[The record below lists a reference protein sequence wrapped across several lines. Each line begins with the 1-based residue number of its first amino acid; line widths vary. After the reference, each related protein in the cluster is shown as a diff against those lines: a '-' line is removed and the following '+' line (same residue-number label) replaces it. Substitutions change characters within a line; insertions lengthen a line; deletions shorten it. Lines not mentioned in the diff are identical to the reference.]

1 MKHRWLIAFL
11 LAPLVAQA
19 KVEITADARQELEM
33 SIYNQNFAVIRDARS
48 VEIGK
53 GEAVL
58 EFRDIPRTI
67 MPQSVT
73 LESDDSR
80 GFVAAQQNYRYDL
93 LNRQSL
99 LERYLGRKVKYSRMI
114 LEEDNTYEKVLREG
128 ILLSINPEIVKFGDV
143 IEIEP
148 EGTISLPSIP
158 TDLRTTPTLVF
169 QGENGRDARQTLNL
183 RYHAGGIGWEADYT
197 LNLERKAELSGWLTV
212 TNQTGSDF
220 DVDGLHLIAGE
231 VNKAAPVVHKVARA
245 AAMEMMADAAMPPRS
260 ETGDYHSYDIPGR
273 VTLIKNDM
281 TQLRLIDAS
290 GIKVEKSYRLVSAV
304 NRYASEAAESQS
316 PESVLTFANSA
327 RNNLNV
333 PLPAGTLRVYDEGQF
348 IGESRTGHKAAGETV
363 EVVLGRA
370 FDINVKRTQ
379 LNYRRIADRTVEIEY
394 GIELT
399 NAGKKPVSVVLQEK
413 LSGDWDV
420 VKESAKGRKADART
434 LVFEPRV
441 PAKGQSSF
449 TYTVRMNW

>member
-128 ILLSINPEIVKFGDV
+128 ILLSINP
-143 IEIEP
+143 
-148 EGTISLPSIP
+148 
-158 TDLRTTPTLVF
+158 
-169 QGENGRDARQTLNL
+169 
-183 RYHAGGIGWEADYT
+183 
-197 LNLERKAELSGWLTV
+197 
-212 TNQTGSDF
+212 
-220 DVDGLHLIAGE
+220 
-231 VNKAAPVVHKVARA
+231 
-245 AAMEMMADAAMPPRS
+245 
-260 ETGDYHSYDIPGR
+260 
-273 VTLIKNDM
+273 
-281 TQLRLIDAS
+281 
-290 GIKVEKSYRLVSAV
+290 
-304 NRYASEAAESQS
+304 
-316 PESVLTFANSA
+316 
-327 RNNLNV
+327 
-333 PLPAGTLRVYDEGQF
+333 
-348 IGESRTGHKAAGETV
+348 
-363 EVVLGRA
+363 
-370 FDINVKRTQ
+370 
-379 LNYRRIADRTVEIEY
+379 
-394 GIELT
+394 
-399 NAGKKPVSVVLQEK
+399 
-413 LSGDWDV
+413 
-420 VKESAKGRKADART
+420 
-434 LVFEPRV
+434 
-441 PAKGQSSF
+441 
-449 TYTVRMNW
+449 